1 VGTAAVLGSERP
13 PNIVLILAD
22 DLGWNDVGW
31 HGRTE
36 WSTPN
41 LERLAARGLKLERF
55 YTSAVVCA
63 PSRAAILTGRDTIH
77 NGVTRNGD
85 DLPAGALTIA
95 EALHA
100 RGYATGLFGK
110 WHHGQRRG
118 AGPTNQTRKEDD
130 YVHPMDQG
138 FDEFFGFT
146 DAVHAWEK
154 FPKDLWDGRERKPV
168 SGHSDDLFADRA
180 IAFARKYRDRP
191 FFLYVPFIAT
201 HFNIE
206 APAEDVARF
215 RGKLPERDPSKPLN
229 ATYAAMATRLDAN
242 VGHVVQALDDLGLA
256 SQTLIVFS
264 SDHGATFE
272 RGNQGTSN
280 ALDSNFPFRGQK
292 RTLWEGGVRVPTL
305 VCWPGHIPAG
315 GTSSAIGKTT
325 DLFPTFLTASGA
337 SIDPA
342 WHIDGVNLLPVW
354 TGQAQAPERTLFW
367 EWRNEGSNQLAA
379 LRGDLKLVVTNG
391 GRPELFNVVADPG
404 ERRNIVADYPELA
417 KELRGALDAWLATEV
432 SP

>member
-1 VGTAAVLGSERP
+1 
-13 PNIVLILAD
+13 
-22 DLGWNDVGW
+22 
-31 HGRTE
+31 
-36 WSTPN
+36 
-41 LERLAARGLKLERF
+41 
-55 YTSAVVCA
+55 
-63 PSRAAILTGRDTIH
+63 
-77 NGVTRNGD
+77 
-85 DLPAGALTIA
+85 
-95 EALHA
+95 
-100 RGYATGLFGK
+100 
-110 WHHGQRRG
+110 
-118 AGPTNQTRKEDD
+118 
-130 YVHPMDQG
+130 
-138 FDEFFGFT
+138 
-146 DAVHAWEK
+146 
-154 FPKDLWDGRERKPV
+154 
-168 SGHSDDLFADRA
+168 
-180 IAFARKYRDRP
+180 
-191 FFLYVPFIAT
+191 
-201 HFNIE
+201 
-206 APAEDVARF
+206 
-215 RGKLPERDPSKPLN
+215 N

-305 VCWPGHIPAG
+305 VCWPGQIPAG

-379 LRGDLKLVVTNG
+379 LRGDLKLVVTNS

-404 ERRNIVADYPELA
+404 ERRNIIADYPDLA
-417 KELRGALDAWLATEV
+417 NELRGALGAWLATEV